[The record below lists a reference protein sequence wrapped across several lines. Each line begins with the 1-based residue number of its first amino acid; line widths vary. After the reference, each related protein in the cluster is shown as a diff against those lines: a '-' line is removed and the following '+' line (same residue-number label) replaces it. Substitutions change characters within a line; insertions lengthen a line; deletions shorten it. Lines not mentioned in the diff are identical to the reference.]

1 MILREATLDDVPA
14 LVGIEKRCW
23 KSHLQA
29 NEESIRERIVRYPQG
44 QYVVELDS
52 FVRGVLYTQR
62 IRDVEEM
69 IDCGFSKQALMFD
82 EGGEYLQ
89 LLAINVPS
97 PLGTSYLICQ
107 SLFEVPRTNSY
118 IFPRWF

>member
-69 IDCGFSKQALMFD
+69 IACGYSKQESLFD
-82 EGGEYLQ
+82 PNGEYVQ
-89 LLAINVPS
+89 LMAINVP
-97 PLGTSYLICQ
+97 PLLGIVHIFYINHYCHLKCQ
-107 SLFEVPRTNSY
+107 
-118 IFPRWF
+118 